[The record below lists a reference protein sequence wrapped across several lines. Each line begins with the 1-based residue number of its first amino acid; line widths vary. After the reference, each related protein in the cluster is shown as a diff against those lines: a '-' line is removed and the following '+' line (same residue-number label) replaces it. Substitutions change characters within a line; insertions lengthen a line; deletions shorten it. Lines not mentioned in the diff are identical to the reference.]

1 MSINN
6 DGRSSIMAVSRT
18 SYLTSGTVYKR
29 SVSGVEEK
37 QHAERNVKSGIGEL
51 SLIEENQP
59 VTFSLIILRRKFTK
73 LFRMDF
79 RNSVSYRKSVLIL
92 LLTLIPRVTPSLITI
107 NEI

>member
-51 SLIEENQP
+51 SP
-59 VTFSLIILRRKFTK
+59 DRRKSTGNF
-73 LFRMDF
+73 FIN
-79 RNSVSYRKSVLIL
+79 NSAQEIHQTISDGFQELSFLSQSVLIL